1 MFLFLKK
8 CPICGKEV
16 EVHGG
21 VEEWK
26 PTFYDPDSGGEPYY
40 IHCDCGLE
48 FSIGYCEYEEFQNAW
63 NNRVDEISKHGI
75 RVVLNNAKAL
85 KDEYEWLMEL
95 NDDSLSHQV
104 QTRNDVQNAL
114 LELFRFLEDVNDLL
128 SDQNNEIK

>member
-1 MFLFLKK
+1 MFIFLKK

-26 PTFYDPDSGGEPYY
+26 PTFYDPDSGGDPYY
-40 IHCDCGLE
+40 IRCDCGLE
-48 FSIGYCEYEEFQNAW
+48 FSNGCCEYEEFQNAW
-63 NNRVDEISKHGI
+63 NKRAGEISKHGI
-75 RVVLNNAKAL
+75 RVILNNAKAL

-95 NDDSLSHQV
+95 NDDSLSYQV

-128 SDQNNEIK
+128 SAQNIDIK